1 MSAEAQ
7 RSRGNRLLFLAAC
20 FLVAAVALSARLVY
34 WQIIRREDYKL
45 FQSGSGGVSAMALR
59 GTSYDAPGHYLAVPS
74 LLYDVGVSPRAIT
87 DTNQVIEQLATIL
100 QVEEATLREALQE
113 TELEYVPLAQGLPA
127 SVGRRIKALDLFGVK
142 LDLRPGRFYPEGRLA
157 AAVLGFVNSTEQGY
171 YGIEERYDMRLR
183 GTEGFRIA
191 SGPQVLFDL
200 PLVQAPR
207 NGADLYLTI
216 DRVVQRAAE
225 KHLQAALSEY
235 GADGG
240 SIIVVDPR
248 TGAIMAMAVAPTFDP
263 NNLANI
269 TSFDIFVNSAI
280 SCQYEPGSV
289 FKIVTMATAL
299 DAGVVTRNE
308 RYWDAGKVEVG
319 ERVFQNWDRQAHGST
334 TMTEILAKS
343 LNVGSI
349 YVAQKLGPSR
359 FYDGVR
365 RFGFGELTEVDLAG
379 EVPGTVRQPGEPDW
393 YPADLA
399 ANSFGQGLAVTPLQ
413 MVMAVAAVANKGV
426 LMQPYVVSRI
436 EQDGEVIWQATP
448 QPRRRVMSREAAEI
462 LVDMLVEALPQET
475 PLGVVPHYKSAGK
488 TGTAQIFKNG
498 RYDEEDIIASFAG
511 FLPADEPRVVAL
523 VKLDRPRRQAWG
535 SRAAAPVWRDLATEL
550 CAYLGIP
557 PDGMQLSGG

>member
-1 MSAEAQ
+1 MSADAQ
-7 RSRGNRLLFLAAC
+7 RSRGNRLLFLGAC
-20 FLVAAVALSARLVY
+20 FLAAAVILLARLVY
-34 WQIIRREDYKL
+34 WQIVRREDYRL
-45 FQSGSGGVSAMALR
+45 FQTGSGNAHAMALR
-59 GTSYDAPGHYLAVPS
+59 GTIYDAHGHYLAVPS

-87 DTNQVIEQLATIL
+87 DATHIVGQLAPLL
-100 QVEEATLREALQE
+100 QVDEGTLREALRN
-113 TELEYVPLAQGLPA
+113 TDREYVPLAQGLPA
-127 SVGRRIKALDLFGVK
+127 SVGRRIKALGLFGVK
-142 LDLRPGRFYPEGRLA
+142 LDVRPGRYYPEGRLA
-157 AAVLGFVNSTEQGY
+157 AAVLGFVNSTQQGY

-183 GTEGFRIA
+183 GTEGFRI
-191 SGPQVLFDL
+191 SGSPQVLFDL
-200 PLVQAPR
+200 PFVQAPR

-225 KHLQAALSEY
+225 KHLQAALTEY
-235 GADGG
+235 AADSGC
-240 SIIVVDPR
+240 IIVVDPR
-248 TGAIMAMAVAPTFDP
+248 SGAILAMAVAPTYDP

-280 SCQYEPGSV
+280 SRQYEPGSV
-289 FKIVTMATAL
+289 FKIVTMAIAL
-299 DAGVVTRNE
+299 DAGAITRNE

-319 ERVFQNWDRQAHGST
+319 ERIFQNWDRKAHGST

-379 EVPGTVRQPGEPDW
+379 EIRGTVRQPGEPDW

-426 LMQPYVVSRI
+426 LMQPYVVSRV

-448 QPRRRVMSREAAEI
+448 QPRRRVISQEAAEI
-462 LVDMLVEALPQET
+462 LVDMLVDALPQET
-475 PLGVVPHYKSAGK
+475 PLAVVPHYTSAGK
-488 TGTAQIFKNG
+488 TGTAQVFKNG
-498 RYDEEDIIASFAG
+498 RYDDEEIIASFAG
-511 FLPADEPRVVAL
+511 FLPADNPRFVAL

-535 SRAAAPVWRDLATEL
+535 SRAAAPVWRDLAAEL
-550 CAYLGIP
+550 CGYLGIP
-557 PDGMQLSGG
+557 PDGTQLGG